1 MELKDSTFTY
11 NIKSGNRENNRI
23 RIYMGNLLYTYN
35 LLLNLTEKIYQLLLI
50 TLLVSFFDLNKSHF
64 LY

>member
-11 NIKSGNRENNRI
+11 NIKSGNRENNRN

-35 LLLNLTEKIYQLLLI
+35 LLLNLTERFVNY
-50 TLLVSFFDLNKSHF
+50 
-64 LY
+64 Y